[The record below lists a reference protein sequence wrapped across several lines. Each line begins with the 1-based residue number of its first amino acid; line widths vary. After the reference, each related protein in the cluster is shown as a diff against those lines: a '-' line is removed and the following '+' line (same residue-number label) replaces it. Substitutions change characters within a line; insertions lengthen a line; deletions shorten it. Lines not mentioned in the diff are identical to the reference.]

1 MQKISFI
8 PMNKFTEVAL
18 DSPMPSAQSIPEWYK
33 KIPLLIEGYDE
44 VTLHD
49 FNSKASTLTVKG
61 CTPFL
66 DALTTGYMAVLPSDL
81 EVKKTNDGELFFN
94 WRVEGDLVSLHTK
107 DQHPGLPNIIDSQD
121 SIIKFTFSFRIKTP
135 KGYSVLFTHPLNRH
149 DLPFRTFSGIVDTDE
164 YPQEVQFPFQLN
176 KEITE
181 PIIIEKGTPIC
192 QIIPFKRDNWKSTK
206 EKYDEGFVLK
216 SRFDFASKIV
226 RSYKNQFWSKKNY
239 L

>member
-18 DSPMPSAQSIPEWYK
+18 DAPMPSAQSIPEWYK

-107 DQHPGLPNIIDSQD
+107 DQHPGMPNIIDSQD
-121 SIIKFTFSFRIKTP
+121 SIVKFTFSFRIKTP

-176 KEITE
+176 KEITK

-192 QIIPFKRDNWKSTK
+192 QIIPFKRDDWKSTK
-206 EKYDEGFVLK
+206 DKYDESFVLK
-216 SRFDFASKIV
+216 SRFDFASKII
-226 RSYKNQFWSKKNY
+226 RSYKNQFWFRKTY
-239 L
+239 R

>member
-8 PMNKFTEVAL
+8 PMNRFTEVAL
-18 DSPMPSAQSIPEWYK
+18 DMPKPSAQSIPEWYK
-33 KIPLLIEGYDE
+33 KIPLVIEGYDE
-44 VTLHD
+44 ITLHD

-66 DALTTGYMAVLPSDL
+66 DALTVGYMAVLPSDL

-121 SIIKFTFSFRIKTP
+121 SVIKFGFSFRIKTP
-135 KGYSVLFTHPLNRH
+135 KGYSALFTHPLNRH

-181 PIIIEKGTPIC
+181 PIIIEKGTPVC

>member
-1 MQKISFI
+1 MQKILFI
-8 PMNKFTEVAL
+8 PMNKFAEVAL
-18 DSPMPSAQSIPEWYK
+18 DGPTPSAQSIPEWYK

-44 VTLHD
+44 ITLHD

-66 DALTTGYMAVLPSDL
+66 DALTAGYMAVLPSDL
-81 EVKKTNDGELFFN
+81 EIKKTSDGELFFN

-107 DQHPGLPNIIDSQD
+107 DQHPGMPNIIDSQD
-121 SIIKFTFSFRIKTP
+121 SIVKFTFSFRIKTP
-135 KGYSVLFTHPLNRH
+135 KGYSALFTHPLNRH

-192 QIIPFKRDNWKSTK
+192 QIIPFKRDDWKSTK
-206 EKYDEGFVLK
+206 DKYDENLVLK
-216 SRFDFASKIV
+216 SRFDFASKII

>member
-192 QIIPFKRDNWKSTK
+192 QIIPFKRDDWKSTK
-206 EKYDEGFVLK
+206 DKYDENLVLK
-216 SRFDFASKIV
+216 SRFDFASKII

>member
-8 PMNKFTEVAL
+8 PMNKFTDAAL
-18 DSPMPSAQSIPEWYK
+18 DAPKPSAQSIPEWYK
-33 KIPLLIEGYDE
+33 NIPLMVEGYDE
-44 VTLHD
+44 VGLHD
-49 FNSKASTLTVKG
+49 FNSKASTLTIKG

-66 DALTTGYMAVLPSDL
+66 DALTSGYMVTLPSDL

-94 WRVEGDLVSLHTK
+94 WRVEGDLISLHTQ
-107 DQHPGLPNIIDSQD
+107 DQHPGLPNIIKGQNSVV
-121 SIIKFTFSFRIKTP
+121 KFGFSFTIQTP
-135 KGYSVLFTHPLNRH
+135 KGYSILFTHPLNRH
-149 DLPFRTFSGIVDTDE
+149 DLPFRTFSGVVDTDS

-176 KEITE
+176 IDIDE

-192 QIIPFKRDNWKSTK
+192 QLIPFKRDSWKSDKK
-206 EKYDEGFVLK
+206 EYDENFVLK
-216 SRFDFASKIV
+216 SRFDFASKII

>member
-192 QIIPFKRDNWKSTK
+192 QIIPFKRDDWKSTK
-206 EKYDEGFVLK
+206 DKYDEGFVLK